1 MLLTDFSVGAL
12 DHTFPTTLHWHVVLN
27 DYQCES
33 VCKSR
38 AGVEGGGEKQN
49 KWVSTGFDPILK
61 GDLCRQRAGVC
72 VGVPH
77 SNVIPVSI
85 SVSPVSP

>member
-1 MLLTDFSVGAL
+1 MIINVR
-12 DHTFPTTLHWHVVLN
+12 
-27 DYQCES
+27 
-33 VCKSR
+33 VCVN
-38 AGVEGGGEKQN
+38 AGLEWRGGGKQN